1 MRHFGTVRSFDA
13 TTGRGSIQPGGA
25 GEFIG
30 FQKGAALWQRS
41 LDPFSG
47 QRLSYEVALTDSGA
61 RAVKL
66 RNVYERDWSAWAG
79 YRKRSKGTKMS
90 ASRDP
95 EPSNADLERYGIER
109 VPADT
114 FLWQG
119 YRYTQAR
126 DTLAAAKRAE
136 KE

>member
-66 RNVYERDWSAWAG
+66 RNVYDRDWSAWAG
-79 YRKRSKGTKMS
+79 LQQT
-90 ASRDP
+90 
-95 EPSNADLERYGIER
+95 IER
-109 VPADT
+109 NQDE
-114 FLWQG
+114 
-119 YRYTQAR
+119 RIS
-126 DTLAAAKRAE
+126 
-136 KE
+136 